1 MNDRNEKSN
10 GTALMVQTQSA
21 VELLRQLDPMV
32 LNALRGSIFPGA
44 MDESIALAVSYCKAR
59 GLDIMKKPVHLVPM
73 WVKQKTRRPDGQIN
87 EVGGMRDVV
96 MPGITLYRIE
106 AERSGLHCGT
116 DEPIFGPDK
125 VMKLEKGQ
133 ELTFPEWCKV
143 TVWKR
148 MPTGE
153 MRGYTSNERWLE
165 NYATDGRD
173 STFPN
178 SMWRKR
184 PFAQL
189 AKCAEAQAL
198 RKAFPDTLGG
208 EPTAEEMEGKE
219 VVIDVTADSLAATT
233 GPQDVKPSRSEKLAQ
248 AASGRNSQAQA
259 QAQTSQPSQT
269 APSQSRPQPETTQA
283 QSQSAPVQNGKPLE
297 ARIHE
302 AKASEM
308 PAIVQEILSQQE
320 TDVKG
325 AGQNWIRL
333 IGRVQ
338 QFVEYDK
345 TKAETKQRLIQMI
358 EEAQVAIVA
367 ALADKAIN
375 PLKKLGIKVEL
386 PKPEEQEPAPT
397 PRNESLEEDDLAADG
412 GEFWPDDRQPLQQSQ
427 VTQAPELSRT
437 DLFVQRIEAATSLDD
452 VVGLQREFGNG
463 DWIQTERVR
472 IAKAIGD
479 AKLRIAKK

>member
-1 MNDRNEKSN
+1 MNDRNDKSN

-116 DEPIFGPDK
+116 DEPVFGPDK
-125 VMKLEKGQ
+125 IMKLEKGQ
-133 ELTFPEWCKV
+133 ELTYPEWCKV

-148 MPTGE
+148 LPTGE

-208 EPTAEEMEGKE
+208 EPTAEEMEGKDL
-219 VVIDVTADSLAATT
+219 VIDVTAESATP
-233 GPQDVKPSRSEKLAQ
+233 GQQSEAKPSRSEKLAQ
-248 AASGRNSQAQA
+248 AASGRNSQAHA

-338 QFVEYDK
+338 QFIEYDK
-345 TKAETKQRLIQMI
+345 TKAETKQRLIQLM
-358 EEAQVAIVA
+358 EGYQVAIVD
-367 ALADKAIN
+367 ALKEKALT
-375 PLKKLGIKVEL
+375 PLKKLGIQAEL
-386 PKPEEQEPAPT
+386 PQVEEHELVPVQKDG
-397 PRNESLEEDDLAADG
+397 LEEDDLPADG
-412 GEFWPDDRQPLQQSQ
+412 GEFWPDERQPSQQSQ

-437 DLFVQRIEAATSLDD
+437 DLLVQRIEAATSLEE

-472 IAKAIGD
+472 IAKAIAD
-479 AKLRIAKK
+479 AKIRIAKK